1 VAARSV
7 NQPVA
12 AMTTAAK
19 TADPDDLLAEP
30 EPKAPAPSAADDLLA
45 ADPVVATPAAAPA
58 ANPPAGLEFDDAE
71 ARVAE
76 GGWYRRDDAY
86 ELYYRPGGHAD
97 AFLTAWLEATVND
110 ARPVA
115 QAIFGQLAADRAP
128 GVCMKCHTVD
138 RTETGALL
146 NWTAARPQP
155 GQRKFTSFKH
165 VAHFSLMGDQGC
177 STCHVLD
184 IKSDYVGGFGVNRDP
199 RVFHSNFSPM
209 TKSSCTTCHQP
220 ALAGASCQQCH
231 NYHTGD
237 LRSLRLKAAEYRAAA
252 KPQP

>member
-1 VAARSV
+1 
-7 NQPVA
+7 
-12 AMTTAAK
+12 
-19 TADPDDLLAEP
+19 
-30 EPKAPAPSAADDLLA
+30 
-45 ADPVVATPAAAPA
+45 
-58 ANPPAGLEFDDAE
+58 
-71 ARVAE
+71 
-76 GGWYRRDDAY
+76 
-86 ELYYRPGGHAD
+86 
-97 AFLTAWLEATVND
+97 
-110 ARPVA
+110 
-115 QAIFGQLAADRAP
+115 
-128 GVCMKCHTVD
+128 
-138 RTETGALL
+138 
-146 NWTAARPQP
+146 
-155 GQRKFTSFKH
+155 
-165 VAHFSLMGDQGC
+165 MGDQGC